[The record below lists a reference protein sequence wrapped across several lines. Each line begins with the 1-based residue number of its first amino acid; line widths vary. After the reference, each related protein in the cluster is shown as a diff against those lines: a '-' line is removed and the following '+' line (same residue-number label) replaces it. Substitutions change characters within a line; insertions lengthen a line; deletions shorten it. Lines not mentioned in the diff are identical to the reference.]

1 MQQEANH
8 NQHYNDEIDLFE
20 LFGILWRGKF
30 IIVTTVA
37 LSLLVGAAY
46 VSLTPTIYKIEVPYR
61 VQLHSVE
68 SQQFCIGNLNCLDKR
83 TKNSINSL
91 GIWVLIG
98 SDQPNLEQITDRLKS
113 ANVSLT
119 KAMRD
124 QAQVE
129 FDLINNQLPRDLLST
144 ERVATNYLN
153 AKRLLD
159 KIATGIEAVEV
170 REPKVTI
177 ISHKTSLILAS
188 SIVIGGLTGI
198 FLVFFRKGL
207 ESYRKRL
214 KE

>member
-1 MQQEANH
+1 M
-8 NQHYNDEIDLFE
+8 
-20 LFGILWRGKF
+20 
-30 IIVTTVA
+30 
-37 LSLLVGAAY
+37 
-46 VSLTPTIYKIEVPYR
+46 
-61 VQLHSVE
+61 
-68 SQQFCIGNLNCLDKR
+68 
-83 TKNSINSL
+83 

-198 FLVFFRKGL
+198 FLVFLRKGL